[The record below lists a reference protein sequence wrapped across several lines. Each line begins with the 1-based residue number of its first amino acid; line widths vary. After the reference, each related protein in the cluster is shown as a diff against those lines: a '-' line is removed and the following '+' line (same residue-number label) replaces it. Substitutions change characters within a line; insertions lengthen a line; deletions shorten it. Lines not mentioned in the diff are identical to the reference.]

1 MTRIGVMGGG
11 AIGCLYGGWLAKS
24 GAHLTI
30 VARSRHVEAMRAHGL
45 HLTGRDFDFHIPVT
59 ASVEPSALSDCD
71 LILFCTKTRDTE
83 SVASQLAP
91 ILSPGAIV
99 LSFQNGVDGAERL
112 ASILPRTVFSAALFV
127 SCQMEGPGHVKH
139 NGRGDIILGDWFA
152 DRPEAATRRLQLDA
166 IAATLQRGSIEVSIS
181 DDIKKTLW
189 TKLAMNCGYNAVS
202 ALGRARYERV
212 VASAAS
218 HELMRQVVEELVAV
232 AKADSVVLSF
242 DSVFAQVLSLGTSMG
257 RAISSTG
264 QDIAAGRLTEIDDLN
279 GYVVRRGKALGV
291 PAPVNETLQR
301 LVRLLEEAPVD
312 PAFFLG
318 TG

>member
-1 MTRIGVMGGG
+1 MGGG
-11 AIGCLYGGWLAKS
+11 AIGCLYGGWLAKA
-24 GAHLTI
+24 GAHVTI
-30 VARSRHVEAMRAHGL
+30 VARLRHVEAMRARGL
-45 HLTGRDFDFHIPVT
+45 QLTGRDFDFHAPVT
-59 ASVEPSALSDCD
+59 ASVELSALSDCD

-83 SVASQLAP
+83 SVAAQLKP
-91 ILSPGAIV
+91 V
-99 LSFQNGVDGAERL
+99 LSSGAVVLAFQNGVDGAERL
-112 ASILPRTVFSAALFV
+112 AAILPQTVFSAALFV

-139 NGRGDIILGDWFA
+139 NGRGDIILGDWFTE
-152 DRPEAATRRLQLDA
+152 RPDVEARRQQLDA
-166 IAATLQRGSIEVSIS
+166 IAVTLRRGSIETSIS
-181 DDIKKTLW
+181 EDIRKTLW

-212 VASAAS
+212 VANPAS

-232 AKADSVVLSF
+232 AQADRVVLDF
-242 DSVFAQVLSLGTSMG
+242 DAVFAQVLSLGTSMG

-264 QDIAAGRLTEIDDLN
+264 QDIAGGRRTEIDDLN

-312 PAFFLG
+312 PAFFPT
-318 TG
+318 TGS